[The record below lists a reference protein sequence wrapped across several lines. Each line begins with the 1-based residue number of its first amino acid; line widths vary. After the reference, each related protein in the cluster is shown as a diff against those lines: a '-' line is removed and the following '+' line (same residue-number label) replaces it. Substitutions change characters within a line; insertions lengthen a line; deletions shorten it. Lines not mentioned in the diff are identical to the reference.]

1 MNNTLELI
9 EKDEIKDLKKENSTE
24 KLNIILLLTSKTIS
38 LLGTNIY
45 NFALSLYILKVT
57 GSGGSF
63 AINVLIAMLP
73 RIILGPFAGIIAD
86 RIDRKKLTITFDALS
101 GIITFGLLGL
111 SSIYGLKIEFIYI
124 TSLLLAI
131 INIFYDTSLTSS
143 MPNLVTDK
151 KLMKINSYCS
161 TSTAVSG
168 ILAPVLAGVI
178 YGLIPINI
186 FLILNG
192 ISFFFSSAIEMFI
205 NFNFNSSLETSS
217 KTPMTL
223 TVFKNEIKE
232 VLQFVREQKII
243 YELIKYV
250 LLINFF
256 FNASIGVVYPYIINN
271 VLKMS
276 SAQYGTFQAFYFVG
290 MIIASI
296 ILGNKKEK
304 GNGLKNLA
312 FGLGTTGVVFMLLGI
327 QVINLSIFK
336 INFVLCA
343 YNVILLF
350 IMGVALITV
359 NTPLMVTLQRM
370 TPENLRGRIT
380 GIIGTLSGGIAP
392 LGIIITGLIIDRVS
406 PLIILLISG
415 GTIVLAAV
423 HMKRNNTI

>member
-1 MNNTLELI
+1 MNNALELI
-9 EKDEIKDLKKENSTE
+9 EKDEIKDLKKDNNTE
-24 KLNIILLLTSKTIS
+24 KLNITLLLASKTIS

-57 GSGGSF
+57 GSGASF

-86 RIDRKKLTITFDALS
+86 RIDRKKLTIIFDALS

-111 SSIYGLKIEFIYI
+111 SSIYGLKVEFIYI

-205 NFNFNSSLETSS
+205 NFNFNRSLDTSS

-290 MIIASI
+290 MIIASV

-312 FGLGTTGVVFMLLGI
+312 LGLGTTGVVFMLLGI
-327 QVINLSIFK
+327 QVIKLSLFK

-406 PLIILLISG
+406 PLIILLVSG

-423 HMKRNNTI
+423 HMKMCKDF